1 MEGKSF
7 LMGRKSSRIGDR
19 ISKKEEVHRKDQFVI
34 YLRCFLNKKKEG
46 KEVKKHKLFNSSKGT
61 WSLIF
66 HLLNAKKTNIIK
78 FVCVIV

>member
-1 MEGKSF
+1 
-7 LMGRKSSRIGDR
+7 MGRKSIRIGER
-19 ISKKEEVHRKDQFVI
+19 ISKGEEVYRKHQFVI

-46 KEVKKHKLFNSSKGT
+46 KEIKKHKLFNSSKGT